1 MMKAAKIF
9 QKVLGICGLGSIA
22 FLSILA
28 SLLLVFS
35 IPSYAQTQDN
45 DPHATGL
52 ILPTTKE
59 IGAFKKTHG
68 KVVKVRPNKIAL
80 ERANKERD
88 KKGLPPL
95 SEEGIVPFG
104 KEIISST
111 EDAMPDTKDIVTQE
125 ISSTDNSTLPA
136 FPVIRSQGSLGSCAS
151 FAITYYHLTYTAG
164 QVYNWNN
171 KNEDNTTKF
180 SPRWTYNFVN
190 RGENNGSS
198 FFSNYDVLEEHGA
211 ATWDEFEYDGS
222 DYLQWCLDTQT
233 WENAIQYRI
242 NPVVYVNVNENSP
255 DDAITQIKQ
264 ILANANIV
272 TFGTYISSWQYM
284 RIKDN
289 PNATDDNPY
298 VRKDIAY
305 WVNGQLGGHAMT
317 IVGYNDNI
325 WADINNNKKIDGGEL
340 GAFRIANSWGTN
352 WQDGGFTWLAYDAFR
367 ATSAV
372 PKGPTAGRVG
382 AIVTGMVFEISLKY
396 QTGTPNTPKMIAVF
410 DVSHT
415 KRNQLRISLGT
426 SDLDK
431 SVPEVT
437 WYPGAINLQGG
448 PYDFNGNTIGCNGT
462 FVFDFT
468 DILPVEVETEL
479 KNYYLGVY
487 DSVEDGYPATLSSFK
502 IIDLENNA
510 EEWTSTSLPITFD
523 DGQHYA
529 LLDYIYTSGVTNNPP
544 IAVASAN
551 PLSGPVPLEVTFDG
565 SGSHDVE
572 DGSNLA
578 KYFWNFGNRVSP
590 PGDKS
595 GVEGEIVTHTFYEAG
610 VFSAKLTV
618 TDSGG
623 ATSSTALTITAEPGS
638 NFMHVSSIT
647 MSVTT
652 AGKKKYAKATVYIF
666 NSYNKPLSGATVT
679 GSWSGLT
686 GDTDTGVT
694 DSQGKVTLSSDNV
707 NKSVSGTFEFC
718 VDNVTLD
725 GYTYDST
732 ANAETCDSI
741 TTP

>member
-1 MMKAAKIF
+1 MKAAKIV
-9 QKVLGICGLGSIA
+9 QKALCFCGLVSMVS
-22 FLSILA
+22 LSILV
-28 SLLLVFS
+28 SLLFVSSF
-35 IPSYAQTQDN
+35 PSYAQGIQDN
-45 DPHATGL
+45 DPHTTGL

-59 IGAFKKTHG
+59 IAAFKKTHG
-68 KVVKVRPNKIAL
+68 KVVKVRPNTIAL
-80 ERANKERD
+80 ERANKERG
-88 KKGLPPL
+88 KKGLLPL
-95 SEEGIVPFG
+95 SEAGTVPFG
-104 KEIISST
+104 KEIISSA

-125 ISSTDNSTLPA
+125 ISSTDNSTFPA

-164 QVYNWNN
+164 QMYGWDN

-198 FFSNYDVLEEHGA
+198 FFSNYDVLEEHGS
-211 ATWDEFEYDGS
+211 ATWAEFEYDGS

-242 NPVVYVNVNENSP
+242 NPVVYVDVDENSP
-255 DDAITQIKQ
+255 DTAITQIKQ

-284 RIKDN
+284 RIRDN
-289 PNATDDNPY
+289 RNSTDDDPY

-317 IVGYNDNI
+317 IVGYNDSI
-325 WADINNNKKIDGGEL
+325 WADINDNRKIDDGEL
-340 GAFRIANSWGTN
+340 GAFRIANSWGSN
-352 WQDGGFTWLAYDAFR
+352 WKDGGFTWLSYDAFR

-372 PKGPTAGRVG
+372 SGAPIAGRVG

-396 QTGTPNTPKMIAVF
+396 QYPSNTPKVIAVF
-410 DVSHT
+410 EVSHT
-415 KRNQLRISLGT
+415 RRNQLRISLGI
-426 SDLDK
+426 SDTQPT
-431 SVPEVT
+431 VPEVT

-448 PYDFNGNTIGCNGT
+448 PYDFNGDTIGCNGV

-468 DILPVEVETEL
+468 DILPTETEL

-487 DSVEDGYPATLSSFK
+487 DSVADGYQAKLFSYK

-510 EEWTSTSLPITFD
+510 EEWTSTTLPITFD

-529 LLDYIYTSGVTNNPP
+529 LIDYMYTSSVTNNPP
-544 IAVASAN
+544 IAVASAE
-551 PLSGPVPLEVTFDG
+551 PLSGPVPLTVEFDG
-565 SGSHDVE
+565 SGSYDAE
-572 DGSNLA
+572 DGYNLA

-595 GVEGEIVTHTFYEAG
+595 GVSGQIVTHTFYEAG
-610 VFSAKLTV
+610 AFSAKLTV

-623 ATSSTALTITAEPGS
+623 TTSSTALTITAEPGS
-638 NFMHVSSIT
+638 NFMHISSIVMT
-647 MSVTT
+647 VTT
-652 AGKKKYAKATVYIF
+652 RGKNKYAEADVYIF

-686 GDTDTGVT
+686 GNTNTGVT
-694 DSQGKVTLSSDNV
+694 NSQGMVTLSSDKV
-707 NKSVSGTFEFC
+707 DKSASGTFTFC
-718 VDNVTLD
+718 VDGVSLD
-725 GYTYDST
+725 GYIYDPAMNEES
-732 ANAETCDSI
+732 CDSI
-741 TTP
+741 PTP